1 VKNQYL
7 RVVIVVC
14 LSWVL
19 IGCGVSGQADA
30 LAPAA
35 PSVSTVAASPTD
47 TPAPVATVTAVATAV
62 ADVVTPEID
71 AGEAITESLSPL
83 HLPLITS
90 NQAGEPLP
98 TPPAEIPV
106 YGYRIIE
113 TYPHDPNAF
122 TQGLIF
128 ADGVL
133 YEGTGLNGRSSLRR
147 VDLESG
153 EIQQIVRLPDQ
164 YFGEGITIWNESIIQ
179 LTWRSQIGFVYDL
192 ESFELL
198 GSFTYE
204 TEGWGL
210 THDETHLIMS
220 DGSNVLYYLDP
231 DTFDVVDQLPVFAG
245 DKLVTQLNELE
256 YIDGFIYANIWHS
269 DRIAR
274 IDPESGQVTAWLD
287 LSGLFPP
294 AERPDPQ
301 AVLNGIAYDAEGDR
315 LLVTGKLWPSLF
327 WIELVDD

>member
-7 RVVIVVC
+7 RVGILVW

-19 IGCGVSGQADA
+19 IGCGVGEQADA
-30 LAPAA
+30 LATAA
-35 PSVSTVAASPTD
+35 PSVPTAAASPTD
-47 TPAPVATVTAVATAV
+47 TPAPVATATTV
-62 ADVVTPEID
+62 ADVVAPEID
-71 AGEAITESLSPL
+71 AREAITESLPPL
-83 HLPLITS
+83 HLPLVTS
-90 NQAGEPLP
+90 DQADDPLP
-98 TPPAEIPV
+98 TPPAEVPV

-122 TQGLIF
+122 TQGLIY

-153 EIQQIVRLPDQ
+153 EVQQIVRLPDQ
-164 YFGEGITIWNESIIQ
+164 YFGEGITIWNGSIIQ

-192 ESFELL
+192 ETFELL

-210 THDETHLIMS
+210 THDDTHLIMS
-220 DGSNVLYYLDP
+220 DGSNLLYYLDP
-231 DTFDVVDQLPVFAG
+231 ETFDVVDQLPVLAG
-245 DKLVTQLNELE
+245 DKPVNQLNELE

>member
-1 VKNQYL
+1 VRNLYL
-7 RVVIVVC
+7 RVVVIIC
-14 LSWVL
+14 LSWIL
-19 IGCGVSGQADA
+19 IGCSVSEQANA

-35 PSVSTVAASPTD
+35 PSVPTAATSPTD
-47 TPAPVATVTAVATAV
+47 TPAPVATPAPVTPAA
-62 ADVVTPEID
+62 ADVVTPEVD
-71 AGEAITESLSPL
+71 TSEAIDELATAV

-90 NQAGEPLP
+90 DQAGDPP
-98 TPPAEIPV
+98 PAPPAEIPV
-106 YGYRIIE
+106 YGYRIME
-113 TYPHDPNAF
+113 RYPHDPNAF
-122 TQGLIF
+122 TQGLIY

-153 EIQQIVRLPDQ
+153 EVQQIVRLPDQ

-192 ESFELL
+192 ETFELL

-210 THDETHLIMS
+210 THDDTHLIMS
-220 DGSNVLYYLDP
+220 DGSNLLYYLDP
-231 DTFDVVDQLPVFAG
+231 ETFDVVGQLPVFAG
-245 DKLVTQLNELE
+245 DKPVTQLNELE

-274 IDPESGQVTAWLD
+274 IDPKSGQVTAWLD
-287 LSGLFPP
+287 LSDLFPP
-294 AERPDPQ
+294 AERSNPQ